1 MGLKKEEENRLGLK
15 KEEENKLGLKKEEE
29 NRLGLKKKK
38 MELKPNKFEYYR
50 LWLYHRSRSFV
61 TLK

>member
-1 MGLKKEEENRLGLK
+1 MGLK